1 MRILGLIAFLAF
13 FLFPIAFLLA
23 TSFKTPDQVL
33 AGGFFPERPV
43 LDNWSTAFEKVP
55 LAMFLRNSVVA
66 AMFAGLLT
74 LIITVPAVYAVEK
87 LRIARGWLPNFVLGV
102 YLAPP
107 VVALLPLFFM
117 LRSAGLL
124 DTLPGLI
131 IVFGLMNIPV
141 AFWLLRPFVVG
152 VPREIDE
159 ASWVD
164 GAGFWRTL
172 IQVNLPLLSPA
183 LVATGLICMILS
195 YNEFLFASTFTF
207 ADESRTLTVGVSL
220 FQGDRLVNFGQM
232 AVASLTAIVPVY
244 FVALIF
250 QRWLIG
256 GLTAGGVK

>member
-1 MRILGLIAFLAF
+1 MRILGLIVFLAF

-33 AGGFFPERPV
+33 AGGFFPLRPV
-43 LDNWSTAFEKVP
+43 LDNWPTAFEKVP

-66 AMFAGLLT
+66 ALAAGLLT
-74 LIITVPAVYAVEK
+74 LVITVPAVYAVEK
-87 LRIARGWLPNFVLGV
+87 LRIAHGWLPNFVLGV

-117 LRSAGLL
+117 LRFAGLL
-124 DTLPGLI
+124 DTIPGLVL
-131 IVFGLMNIPV
+131 VFGLMNIPV
-141 AFWLLRPFVVG
+141 AFWLLRPFVIS

-172 IQVNLPLLSPA
+172 ISINLPLLLPA

-207 ADESRTLTVGVSL
+207 SDEARTLTVGVSL

-232 AVASLTAIVPVY
+232 AVASLTAIIPVY
-244 FVALIF
+244 FVALLF

>member
-1 MRILGLIAFLAF
+1 MRLVGLTAFLAF

-33 AGGFFPERPV
+33 AGGFFPERAV
-43 LDNWSTAFEKVP
+43 LENWSTAFEEVP
-55 LAMFLRNSVVA
+55 LTMLLRNSVIASVL
-66 AMFAGLLT
+66 AGLLT
-74 LIITVPAVYAVEK
+74 LCITVPAVYAVEK
-87 LRIARGWLPNFVLGV
+87 LRVAHGWLPNVALGV

-117 LRSAGLL
+117 LRFAGLL
-124 DTLPGLI
+124 DSITGLVL
-131 IVFGLMNIPV
+131 VFGLMNIPV
-141 AFWLLRPFVVG
+141 AFWLLRPFVAG
-152 VPREIDE
+152 LPRELDE

-172 IQVNLPLLSPA
+172 IVINLPLLSPA

-232 AVASLTAIVPVY
+232 AVASLTAIIPVY

>member
-1 MRILGLIAFLAF
+1 MRRIALLAYLFF
-13 FLFPIAFLLA
+13 FLFPIAFLLS
-23 TSFKTPDQVL
+23 TSFKTPDQ
-33 AGGFFPERPV
+33 AMSGAFFPSEPV
-43 LDNWSTAFEKVP
+43 IGNWFTAFQKVP
-55 LAMFLRNSVVA
+55 LLTFLRNSVVSA
-66 AMFAGLLT
+66 ALAGLLT

-87 LRIARGWLPNFVLGV
+87 LRTARNWLPNFVLGV

-107 VVALLPLFFM
+107 IVALLPLFFM
-117 LRSAGLL
+117 LRFAHLL
-124 DTLPGLI
+124 DTIAGMV
-131 IVFGLMNIPV
+131 IVYGLMNIPV
-141 AFWLLRPFVVG
+141 AFWLLRPFVASI
-152 VPREIDE
+152 PREIDE

-172 IQVNLPLLSPA
+172 LRVNLPLLSPA

-207 ADESRTLTVGVSL
+207 ADETRTLTVGVSL

-232 AVASLTAIVPVY
+232 AVASLTAIIPVY
-244 FVALIF
+244 FIALVF